1 MSNLRTT
8 PVPLSVEDLRMY
20 RINAITSRGTR
31 FRFRITSSHIDDLT
45 TMLDKIF
52 AGTAMHLVLVQPI
65 K

>member
-1 MSNLRTT
+1 
-8 PVPLSVEDLRMY
+8 MY